1 MTSAAVVGRDRVLIR
16 RRQVMAFLA
25 TAFVISVAGAW
36 SGPAVRWWYV
46 AATAGALGAYVLGL
60 VRVRHRAWQR
70 ELSRAFGPAG
80 SPGGSWPRVGLLDP
94 TVDAPGQSAA
104 PLLDRWTVSHYLW
117 SSIAGW
123 LLELVVSLS
132 DIVLGNPSSA
142 GGRRQVWLRRSHKLQ
157 GYLRRQSHW
166 ALTASAGATAG
177 VVVVGTM
184 ATAASAGT
192 GTAATAAASAL
203 ASPPVSSYTVV
214 PGDTLGIIAARF
226 GTSVAAL
233 ASANRIANP
242 DLIFVGQRLSV
253 PGPASIAPPSGSGPS
268 RYTVTPGDTL
278 GAIAS
283 RFGTS
288 VAALA
293 VDNHIANPDLITVG
307 EVLNVPGPGGPAP
320 AAAPL
325 RVAPTPPPPA
335 PVVASSA
342 ASAPGSGIPLPAQY
356 LHNGYID
363 GGVDFSA
370 PGGTPLY
377 AMGTGTIVMEG
388 INGFGPNTPVL
399 QITSG
404 RLAGRTVYYG
414 HAGAD
419 LVGVGAHVVE
429 GQQISSVGY
438 GIVGISEGPHLEIG
452 FYPPA
457 GNGAGIAMRWY
468 LDHLVGYPTGP

>member
-1 MTSAAVVGRDRVLIR
+1 MASRGRVLIR
-16 RRQVMAFLA
+16 RRQVLALLA
-25 TAFVISVAGAW
+25 TAFTISLARAW
-36 SGPAVRWWYV
+36 SGPAVRWWFA
-46 AATAGALGAYVLGL
+46 AATGGALAAYVIGL
-60 VRVRHRAWQR
+60 VRVRHQSWQR
-70 ELSRAFGPAG
+70 ELTRAFGPASSAAG
-80 SPGGSWPRVGLLDP
+80 EWPRVELLGRRPAGGADQ
-94 TVDAPGQSAA
+94 PGA
-104 PLLDRWTVSHYLW
+104 PLLDRWTVSQYLW

-123 LLELVVSLS
+123 LLELVVSVS

-142 GGRRQVWLRRSHKLQ
+142 GGRRQVWLRRSQTLQ

-192 GTAATAAASAL
+192 GPASAAPAASAL
-203 ASPPVSSYTVV
+203 ASPPVSTYTVV
-214 PGDTLGIIAARF
+214 PGDTLGTIAARF
-226 GTSVAAL
+226 GTSVVAL
-233 ASANRIANP
+233 ASTNRIADP
-242 DLIFVGQRLSV
+242 DLIFVGQRLTV
-253 PGPASIAPPSGSGPS
+253 PSAGPVASPGPS
-268 RYTVTPGDTL
+268 RYTVVPGDTL
-278 GAIAS
+278 GVIAT

-307 EVLNVPGPGGPAP
+307 QVLNVPGPGGPAP
-320 AAAPL
+320 APTPA
-325 RVAPTPPPPA
+325 VTPPPPPP
-335 PVVASSA
+335 PVVATTA
-342 ASAPGSGIPLPAQY
+342 GAAPGSGIPLPAQY
-356 LHNGYID
+356 LRNGYID

-377 AMGTGTIVMEG
+377 AMGTGTITMEG

-414 HAGAD
+414 HAGPD